1 MNTGI
6 QARLEAIYICEKAG
20 DSLRSVSSVMALA
33 GQGLEGDR
41 YCRGRGTWSHWPGD
55 GRQLTLVEASVA
67 ARIERDFGVLAA
79 SLRRNLVVAGVSL
92 NELVGGA
99 FSIGEVQLRGVR
111 LCDPCAYLEKITV
124 PGVAEALAQRG
135 GLRADILVGGK
146 LKVGDQ
152 LSGC

>member
-1 MNTGI
+1 MNTGV

-67 ARIERDFGVLAA
+67 ARIERDFGVPA
-79 SLRRNLVVAGVSL
+79 SDLRRNLVVVGVSL
-92 NELVGGA
+92 NELVGRE
-99 FSIGEVQLRGVR
+99 FSIGEVRLRGVR
-111 LCDPCAYLEKITV
+111 HCDPCAYLEKLTA
-124 PGVAEALAQRG
+124 PGIAATLRDCG
-135 GLRADILVGGK
+135 GLRTDILVGGQ
-146 LKVGDQ
+146 LTVGDV
-152 LSGC
+152 LNGA